1 MLALVRKLQAQFGI
15 ANSDVIGHAT
25 ANGHRLF
32 LDKEGWRNDHTDWQ
46 APSVAEFRSRL

>member
-1 MLALVRKLQAQFGI
+1 M
-15 ANSDVIGHAT
+15 